1 MNMSTLLI
9 KLLFLF
15 FRLLSHDVEDTACGR
30 RRREIS
36 QWKDR
41 GQIQDLTRR
50 KRFKDKKFEILIIL
64 TKWWLKVINTQFSKE
79 CNT

>member
-1 MNMSTLLI
+1 MSTLLI

-15 FRLLSHDVEDTACGR
+15 FRLLSHDVEDAGEDEGG
-30 RRREIS
+30 EIS

-64 TKWWLKVINTQFSKE
+64 TNGG
-79 CNT
+79 